1 MLYLCLPHFC
11 TIFKILQPFR
21 FHKFSLYLSF
31 LTDAS
36 ERILK
41 ISSLHSSQLSCTSGS
56 HAIGSSKQ
64 MTHRSVCFFLHLRF
78 NLEKG
83 TGITLV
89 SLPRCPGTNWS
100 PVPLIRYSQHCPC
113 LTHFLSS
120 LTADGETLQ
129 FSSRTRNRDHDQLRP
144 PSRQNFR
151 FSLHNPTFSTSCLC
165 LSYFLNFYLSP
176 VPLSSK
182 GIIIHHCKYLLLS
195 LPWKESKQLS
205 YNSVISPVLHRCIFL
220 NQLMEKFMLDFFF

>member
-11 TIFKILQPFR
+11 AIFKILQPFR
-21 FHKFSLYLSF
+21 FHKFSLYVSF

-64 MTHRSVCFFLHLRF
+64 MTHRSVCFFPHLRF

-89 SLPRCPGTNWS
+89 SLPRRPGPTGFQYPSSDIHGVVHAW
-100 PVPLIRYSQHCPC
+100 LIS
-113 LTHFLSS
+113 F
-120 LTADGETLQ
+120 
-129 FSSRTRNRDHDQLRP
+129 
-144 PSRQNFR
+144 
-151 FSLHNPTFSTSCLC
+151 
-165 LSYFLNFYLSP
+165 
-176 VPLSSK
+176 
-182 GIIIHHCKYLLLS
+182 LLS
-195 LPWKESKQLS
+195 L
-205 YNSVISPVLHRCIFL
+205 
-220 NQLMEKFMLDFFF
+220 LMEKHFNSHPGLETEIIFSSGLLPGRIFASPCTIPHSTQAAYAWAIFSIST